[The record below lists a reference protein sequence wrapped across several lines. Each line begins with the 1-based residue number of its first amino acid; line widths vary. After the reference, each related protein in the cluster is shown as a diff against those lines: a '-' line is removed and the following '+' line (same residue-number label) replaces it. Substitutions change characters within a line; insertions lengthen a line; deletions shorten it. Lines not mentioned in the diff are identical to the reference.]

1 MLVPVM
7 GGRVRPSEVKP
18 DAATILVAANK
29 ETNMGFVQEFRDFAI
44 KGNVFDMAVGVIMG
58 GAFGKI
64 VSSLIDNLL
73 NPVIGKIA
81 GNVDFN
87 SSFINISGKTLT
99 GDALTSLTE
108 AKKVGPMLAYGSFI
122 SDIINFL
129 IMAFVVFL
137 MVKAFNT
144 ARKRFEA
151 EKPPAPPAPPP
162 GPSEKDYLKEIRDL
176 LAKR

>member
-1 MLVPVM
+1 MLVPVV
-7 GGRVRPSEVKP
+7 GGRDRPNEVKP

-44 KGNVFDMAVGVIMG
+44 KGNVFDMAIGVIMG

-64 VSSLIDNLL
+64 VSSLIEHLI
-73 NPVIGKIA
+73 NPILGLV
-81 GNVDFN
+81 GNVNFN
-87 SSFINISGKTLT
+87 EMYYLASVK
-99 GDALTSLTE
+99 DP
-108 AKKVGPMLAYGSFI
+108 AKKIESYADAKSNGVAFGYGAFI
-122 SDIINFL
+122 TDVINFL